1 MESMRETD
9 GCKLFGAYQA
19 LEGIQGSFLVIH
31 SVPGCHF
38 GTLAWHVQHNPLGI
52 HQASTAL
59 GDQEIIFGGRDAV
72 KKTLELL
79 KENSGIQTVFLITGC
94 VAELIQDDIAALCRE
109 YSAWFQIIPVNAA
122 GFTGDLEDGYEE
134 ALLSLLPLMKRQERA
149 AKQRPRVNVLGF
161 GVDDPYAEGDLQQLE
176 KLLGEQVK
184 INLAFPFFEVEDL
197 ERAAD
202 ADLNLVF
209 GRGRRLAEAMQNKFG
224 IPWEEIAYPYGLEGM
239 KELWNILERQLGCNY
254 RKECEEAERKLENR
268 LLPLYPFL
276 ESFYHKNFAVYT
288 DRARANGI
296 KRFLEE
302 ELGMRCAYDKR
313 QGEKLD
319 PEEIKASEAALFFGS
334 TQERDICQRY
344 GMPLIRIC
352 YPCVDKL
359 WLERDSRIGVEGT
372 LQFIQE
378 MINQCL
384 AEWSDVRQ

>member
-1 MESMRETD
+1 M
-9 GCKLFGAYQA
+9 
-19 LEGIQGSFLVIH
+19 
-31 SVPGCHF
+31 
-38 GTLAWHVQHNPLGI
+38 
-52 HQASTAL
+52 
-59 GDQEIIFGGRDAV
+59 
-72 KKTLELL
+72 
-79 KENSGIQTVFLITGC
+79 
-94 VAELIQDDIAALCRE
+94 
-109 YSAWFQIIPVNAA
+109 NAA

-134 ALLSLLPLMKRQERA
+134 ALLALLPLMNRQERA

-197 ERAAD
+197 ERAVD

-239 KELWNILERQLGCNY
+239 KELWNILERQFGCNY
-254 RKECEEAERKLENR
+254 RKECEESERKLESR

-288 DRARANGI
+288 DRSRANGI

-302 ELGMRCAYDKR
+302 ELGMRCVYDKR

-319 PEEIKASEAALFFGS
+319 PEEIKASDAALFFGS

-344 GMPLIRIC
+344 GIPLIRIC
-352 YPCVDKL
+352 YPSVDKL

>member
-109 YSAWFQIIPVNAA
+109 YSDWFQIIPVNAA

-134 ALLSLLPLMKRQERA
+134 ALLALLPLMNRQERA

-197 ERAAD
+197 ERAVD

-239 KELWNILERQLGCNY
+239 KELWNILERQFGCNY
-254 RKECEEAERKLENR
+254 RKECEESERKLESR

-288 DRARANGI
+288 DRSRANGI

-302 ELGMRCAYDKR
+302 ELGMRCVYDKR

-319 PEEIKASEAALFFGS
+319 PEEIKASDAALFFGS

-344 GMPLIRIC
+344 GIPLIRIC
-352 YPCVDKL
+352 YPSVDKL